1 MYLLLFPEN
10 NILKIWRTLIKHCR
24 HSIWI
29 NIVQIPMMSLSK
41 SEFLKTLVER
51 QNMNTVKEKIV
62 LITGASSGMGKA
74 FTKALLKEGATVYA
88 VARRVDAMQELKAL
102 GAHTLKMDITN
113 QDDIDQ
119 VVKTIEKETH
129 GVDIL
134 VNCAGFGMYGAMEDT
149 TLADARYQF
158 EVNLFGMA
166 YLTQK
171 VLPSMRKKMQGRII
185 NISSMGGKIYTPL
198 GSWYHASKHAVE
210 GWSDCLRL
218 ELKSFNID
226 VVVIEP
232 GAIATEF
239 ADVMIQPMLERSGQS
254 AYSHMAAAVANST
267 KTTVEKGKLSDVQVV
282 VDMLM
287 KAVHA
292 SSPKTRYVGGK
303 YAKLMIFVRKW
314 FGDRVFDRM
323 VMSVIK

>member
-1 MYLLLFPEN
+1 M
-10 NILKIWRTLIKHCR
+10 IKHCR

-29 NIVQIPMMSLSK
+29 NIVQISIMSLSK
-41 SEFLKTLVER
+41 SKFLKTLVER

-88 VARRVDAMQELKAL
+88 VARRVDAMQELKTL

-134 VNCAGFGMYGAMEDT
+134 INCAGFGMYGAMEDT

-254 AYSHMAAAVANST
+254 AYSHMATAVANATHTS
-267 KTTVEKGKLSDVQVV
+267 VEKGALSDVQVV

>member
-1 MYLLLFPEN
+1 MIFT
-10 NILKIWRTLIKHCR
+10 KIWRTLIKHCR

-29 NIVQIPMMSLSK
+29 NTVQISMMSLSK
-41 SEFLKTLVER
+41 SKFLKTLVER

-88 VARRVDAMQELKAL
+88 VARRVDAMQELKTL

-239 ADVMIQPMLERSGQS
+239 ADVMVKPMLERSGQS
-254 AYSHMAAAVANST
+254 AYNHMATAVANATHTS
-267 KTTVEKGKLSDVQVV
+267 VEKGALSDVQVV

>member
-1 MYLLLFPEN
+1 
-10 NILKIWRTLIKHCR
+10 
-24 HSIWI
+24 
-29 NIVQIPMMSLSK
+29 
-41 SEFLKTLVER
+41 
-51 QNMNTVKEKIV
+51 MNTVKEKIV

-171 VLPSMRKKMQGRII
+171 ILPSMRKKMQGRII

-226 VVVIEP
+226 VVIIEP

-239 ADVMIQPMLERSGQS
+239 ADVMVQPMLERSGQS
-254 AYSHMAAAVANST
+254 AYSHMATAVANATHTS
-267 KTTVEKGKLSDVQVV
+267 VEKGALSDVQVV

-287 KAVHA
+287 KAVQA